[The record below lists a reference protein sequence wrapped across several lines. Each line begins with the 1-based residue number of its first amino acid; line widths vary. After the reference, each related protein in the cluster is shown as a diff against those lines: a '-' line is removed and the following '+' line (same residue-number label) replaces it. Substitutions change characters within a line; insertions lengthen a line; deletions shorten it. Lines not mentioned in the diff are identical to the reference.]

1 MAQKSESRDRDKEK
15 ESGGEGWEGG
25 GGKNTSMLL
34 FRMVPGLKEAS
45 LQNDTGIQEREA
57 TPAERGRGGRGWLRV
72 WGRAR

>member
-1 MAQKSESRDRDKEK
+1 
-15 ESGGEGWEGG
+15 
-25 GGKNTSMLL
+25 MLL

-72 WGRAR
+72 WGKVNYTQTKEQGKSLLDP

>member
-1 MAQKSESRDRDKEK
+1 
-15 ESGGEGWEGG
+15 
-25 GGKNTSMLL
+25 MLL

-72 WGRAR
+72 WGTAR